1 MVKKMSKRKIIK
13 QNTAVAGVIEALLL
27 VALVAIIISTIQ
39 LVYIPEIMRQR
50 EADHM
55 DIVENQFSHLKSI
68 IDLQSSIRGSDPIS
82 SSITLGSRELPYFVT
97 ARAFGLLHVIDDDT
111 HVIITNSTGSE
122 ISINFNAIEFQS
134 VNAYY
139 INQNYIL
146 EGGGVVL
153 SQDDGGEAMKI
164 HPPVTFQN
172 SSSTIYFN
180 WTIYNFS
187 YIGGKDSA
195 EGYKSCYIRTKFA
208 SNESRGYEDI
218 SNIKIYSNFVDAW
231 NQSIN
236 WLKIENITI
245 TTDYDNSFINIS
257 TDGSRLLSVNIEL
270 VEIEVQ
276 IGVGTIMQY
285 PKKT

>member
-1 MVKKMSKRKIIK
+1 MGKRKIVK
-13 QNTAVAGVIEALLL
+13 SNTAVAGVIEALLL

-55 DIVENQFSHLKSI
+55 DVVENQFSHLKSI
-68 IDLQSSIRGSDPIS
+68 IDLQSSIRGHDPIS

-97 ARAFGLLHVIDDDT
+97 ARAFGLLHVIDDNT

-172 SSSTIYFN
+172 SSHKIYFN

-208 SNESRGYEDI
+208 SNEQRSYEDI
-218 SNIKIYSNFVDAW
+218 SHIKIYSNFVDAW
-231 NQSIN
+231 NQSIS

-257 TDGSRLLSVNIEL
+257 TDESKLFSVNVEI

-285 PKKT
+285 PKET